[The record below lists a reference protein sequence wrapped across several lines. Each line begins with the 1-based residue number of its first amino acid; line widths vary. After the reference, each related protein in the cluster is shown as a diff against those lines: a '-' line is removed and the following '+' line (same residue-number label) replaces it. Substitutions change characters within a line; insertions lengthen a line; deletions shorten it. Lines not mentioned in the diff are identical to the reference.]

1 MTPNACLHIGDP
13 SLFIPRCLESRG
25 IVKNAQATAEKAV
38 TTGTDYGAVKGAY
51 SGC

>member
-1 MTPNACLHIGDP
+1 MHIGDP
-13 SLFIPRCLESRG
+13 SLFIPKVFRG
-25 IVKNAQATAEKAV
+25 IVKNAQATAEEAV